1 MNEGLV
7 DQFLNS
13 DFYRMKL
20 LYDKNIVQILPYD
33 KNIVKILLYDKNI
46 VKILPNL

>member
-13 DFYRMKL
+13 DFYWMKL